1 MKKSTPRLWPPLYGL
16 CLVAFTIYILL
27 DAFVIP
33 RSYASVVSNTAQSL
47 TASSGSTASVQQQDS
62 AEDSATATDSSYSSG
77 GVSIQLKQ
85 YRQDN
90 TDLYVADITLSD
102 ASSFKT
108 ALAEN
113 TYGKN
118 ITQTTSQMASDNG
131 AILAING
138 DYYSARSG
146 YMIRNGV
153 LYRDTSGDAS
163 QQDLV
168 IYKDGTFGVIA
179 EGDISAQQ
187 LLENGAQQVFS
198 FGPALVQDGKVAVSE
213 NAEVAQAKSSNP
225 RTVIGIVD
233 ELHYVMVVAD
243 GRTEQSSGLS
253 LYKMAEFLQG
263 LGVKTAYNL
272 DGGGSSTMV
281 FNGKVIN
288 QPTSG
293 GSQIQERKVSDIV
306 YIG

>member
-1 MKKSTPRLWPPLYGL
+1 MKKLASRLWPPLYGL
-16 CLVAFTIYILL
+16 CLAAFTVYILL

-33 RSYASVVSNTAQSL
+33 RSYASTASGSAGQAVSGTVSAQSQK
-47 TASSGSTASVQQQDS
+47 SDS
-62 AEDSATATDSSYSSG
+62 ETDSATVTDSSYSSN

-85 YRQDN
+85 YRQDDTN
-90 TDLYVADITLSD
+90 IYVADITLSD
-102 ASSFKT
+102 AGSLKT

-118 ITQTTSQMASDNG
+118 ITQTTSQIASENK
-131 AILAING
+131 AVLAING

-146 YMIRNGV
+146 YVIRNGV

-168 IYKDGTFGVIA
+168 IYKDGTFGVIT

-187 LLENGAQQVFS
+187 LLENGAQQVLS
-198 FGPALVQDGKVAVSE
+198 FGPALVQDGKTAVSE

-225 RTVIGIVD
+225 RTVIGLVD
-233 ELHYVMVVAD
+233 DLHYVMVVAD

-253 LYKMAEFLQG
+253 LYQMAEFLQG

-272 DGGGSSTMV
+272 DGGGSSAMV

-293 GSQIQERKVSDIV
+293 GSRIQERKVSDIV